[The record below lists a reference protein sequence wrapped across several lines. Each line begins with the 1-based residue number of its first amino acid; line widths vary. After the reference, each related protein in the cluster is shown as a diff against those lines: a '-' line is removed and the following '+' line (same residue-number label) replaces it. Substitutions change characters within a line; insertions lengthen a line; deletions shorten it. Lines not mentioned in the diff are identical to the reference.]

1 MENSKYKSL
10 ENKRI
15 KEVAKEYLEKGY
27 EIFIEPNPK
36 NLPDF
41 LKNYRPDILAIK
53 GNEKIVIEVKSS
65 MSINKSKYLI
75 ELANRIEN
83 NEGWKFELVIT
94 NPKKKKIER
103 NIPSLDI
110 IQDKLNSIYQL
121 NNENQIDAAFILSW
135 ATFEAATRKLLSIEQ
150 PNSKPELVP
159 NALIK
164 QLYSFGII
172 GRMDYNHLNNISK
185 KRNEIVHGFFDENKT
200 ETKEYSQRL
209 TTIIKDLIK
218 EIEVKTEHNNV

>member
-1 MENSKYKSL
+1 MENSKYKNL
-10 ENKRI
+10 ENRRI

-41 LKNYRPDILAIK
+41 LKNYRPDILAVK
-53 GNEKIVIEVKSS
+53 GDEKIVIEVKSS

-83 NEGWKFELVIT
+83 NEGWKFELVLT
-94 NPKKKKIER
+94 NPKKKKVER
-103 NIPSLDI
+103 NIPSLGI
-110 IQDKLNSIYQL
+110 IQSKLNSIYQL
-121 NNENQIDAAFILSW
+121 NSENQIDAAFIMSW
-135 ATFEAATRKLLSIEQ
+135 ATFEAATRKLLLIEQ
-150 PNSKPELVP
+150 PNSEPELVP

-172 GRMDYNHLNNISK
+172 GRMDYNQLNNISK

-200 ETKEYSQRL
+200 ETKDYSQRL
-209 TTIIKDLIK
+209 TTIIKNLIK
-218 EIEVKTEHNNV
+218 EIEEKTGHNNV